1 MLEKIFRTDINPV
14 MERLEKALGTPL
26 LYEEMQKD
34 IMHTLENR
42 LSLCGLS
49 LESSST
55 EVERCLFER
64 ISADEQSLYEKIGV
78 SPELF
83 DFHKIADKAR
93 SITGQRQGFFLR
105 KEYAHEI
112 LIRRPPQFTIQQLG
126 YSSVEDMLDGEDI
139 MDVFSALR
147 FTETNEWMH
156 ETFDA
161 AYRSFNA
168 DCFEHRNIEIR
179 VLGERYKEVAEKFVA
194 KKHHNVSH
202 LKEFGVIF
210 VNPIAQTDPG
220 KFIRDFALLLH
231 YTYEI
236 VFYSKLFEAAVG
248 EESFND
254 HFISLLRGDV
264 PETHDIKPGQWLVI
278 QRYLWKDD
286 PQDPRLFTPRI
297 NPEALHWHRAEQDVV
312 AYFDF
317 SFWDNTDFIA
327 YPFSGVSEGH
337 LMSFDLED
345 VAMGFVAS
353 KKGSPDR
360 FFYHQQEALWNNL
373 FARCV
378 GGYDEMEK
386 YIIQNMEKSVI
397 VLDDVV

>member
-1 MLEKIFRTDINPV
+1 MDT
-14 MERLEKALGTPL
+14 MERTFQVPSLYSAVEQDIKETLDHRLALL
-26 LYEEMQKD
+26 D
-34 IMHTLENR
+34 
-42 LSLCGLS
+42 LSLD
-49 LESSST
+49 ST
-55 EVERCLFER
+55 KEEVEQRVFEQIR
-64 ISADEQSLYEKIGV
+64 NDEKRLYQYIGV
-78 SPELF
+78 STDAF
-83 DFHKIADKAR
+83 DFHKIAEKAR
-93 SITGQRQGFFLR
+93 EITGERQGFFLR
-105 KEYAHEI
+105 KEYAREI
-112 LIRRPPQFTIQQLG
+112 LTNRPPEFTMEQLG
-126 YSSVEDMLDGEDI
+126 YSSVEEMLEKEDI

-147 FTETNEWMH
+147 FTETDEWMH
-156 ETFDA
+156 ATFDA
-161 AYRSFNA
+161 AYQKFDA

-236 VFYSKLFEAAVG
+236 VFYSKLFEQYVG
-248 EESFND
+248 DEAFNE

-264 PETHDIKPGQWLVI
+264 PEAVDIKEGQWLVI
-278 QRYLWKDD
+278 QRYLWKDN
-286 PQDPRLFTPRI
+286 PEDPRLFTPRV

-312 AYFDF
+312 AAFNF

-327 YPFSGVSEGH
+327 YPFPGTPDKH
-337 LMSFDLED
+337 LVSFDLED
-345 VAMGFVAS
+345 VAMGFVAYE
-353 KKGSPDR
+353 KGLVDR

-386 YIIQNMEKSVI
+386 YIIKNMDKSVI
-397 VLDDVV
+397 RIEDSI